1 MPNQWPTVHYK
12 EEGMREG
19 MQIEDANIAVDDKVE
34 LLDMLSETGLTSIV
48 VGSFVSPRWTPQM
61 ERIDEIV
68 TKFTPKLGVTYS
80 ALALNSRGVERARA
94 YSPPLT
100 IERDAYPRLSCHL
113 CDVFARRNT
122 NRSQMQE
129 MERWP
134 AIIAQ
139 AQEMGITEAGIGCN
153 ASWGSNFLGEFEVD
167 TLMTLFEYQHGLW
180 EEAGIGV
187 RSCSMGDPMSHCTPA
202 KVEESI
208 SRVKERWP
216 EIDHFR
222 LHLHNGRNMA
232 IASAY
237 AAMRVLGP
245 EDTLEL
251 DGTIG
256 GFGGCPYC
264 GNGRATG
271 MAPTEDLLHMM
282 EDMGIPTGVDID
294 KLIECVWAAERII
307 GRGALRDT
315 SPRPARALAP
325 APAISTT
332 STCPSWK
339 PWNRRPTSRR
349 ASRCTRA
356 ASTPTASPSPVLIAT
371 ASTRVN
377 PHSAPAP
384 TSSLG
389 TKTGSPKQAAN
400 RFRGLTDLGRV
411 ETRPFFIRLTW
422 NHCSKRWRGQPR
434 RWPGSPWPL
443 CRHPANRP
451 GRRPGTAS

>member
-1 MPNQWPTVHYK
+1 MPQEWPTVTYK

-19 MQIEDANIAVDDKVE
+19 MQIEDANITVDDKIE
-34 LLDMLSETGLTSIV
+34 LLDMLSDTGLTSIV
-48 VGSFVSPRWTPQM
+48 VGSFVSPKWTPQM

-68 TKFTPKLGVTYS
+68 QRFTPKAGVTYS

-100 IERDAYPRLSCHL
+100 IERDKYPRLSCHL

-134 AIIAQ
+134 EIIAQ
-139 AQEMGITEAGIGCN
+139 AQEVGIKEAGIGCN
-153 ASWGSNFLGEFEVD
+153 ASWGSNFLGEFPVD
-167 TLMTLFEYQHGLW
+167 SLMTLLEYQHGLW
-180 EEAGIGV
+180 EEAGIDV
-187 RSCSMGDPMSHCTPA
+187 VSCSMGDPMSHCTPA
-202 KVEESI
+202 KVEESV

-216 EIDHFR
+216 EINHFR

-282 EDMGIPTGVDID
+282 DDMGIPTGVDID
-294 KLIECVWAAERII
+294 KLIDCVWAAERII
-307 GRGALRDT
+307 GRELYGHVSKAGPRPRTVDKLYDINMPFVETMGQALHFKKGAEVYEGGIYPYREAIT
-315 SPRPARALAP
+315 SPYRDRIDQGLPAFGTGANEF
-325 APAISTT
+325 
-332 STCPSWK
+332 
-339 PWNRRPTSRR
+339 PWNQDW
-349 ASRCTRA
+349 
-356 ASTPTASPSPVLIAT
+356 L
-371 ASTRVN
+371 
-377 PHSAPAP
+377 
-384 TSSLG
+384 
-389 TKTGSPKQAAN
+389 PKA
-400 RFRGLTDLGRV
+400 D
-411 ETRPFFIRLTW
+411 
-422 NHCSKRWRGQPR
+422 S
-434 RWPGSPWPL
+434 
-443 CRHPANRP
+443 
-451 GRRPGTAS
+451 